1 LRRKTEMMTDM
12 RQLMSSMENTMR
24 LQNRARAQRRAEE
37 AERDKKEFKEKLL
50 RAAVSKTE
58 LDGLA
63 SKAKGS
69 DDAVQRDQLVGLMGG
84 Y

>member
-1 LRRKTEMMTDM
+1 MMTDM

-63 SKAKGS
+63 SKTKGS